1 VTGRAA
7 LAERFAV
14 AVDLAREAGLIARA
28 HFRARDRL
36 TIEDKGNHSLVS
48 EADREVE
55 ALIRLRLEQ
64 AFPGDG
70 FLGEESG
77 TNERMAADAGIWVVD
92 PIDGTSCFLRGIP
105 VWCVSI
111 AFIQGGQ
118 PRIGVVYDPNQ
129 DEMFAGMDGAGATL
143 NGVPMRAHPA
153 PDLRGGVVGIGY
165 SRRLGSIAP
174 VLGSLERLVAA
185 GATFQRNGSGAL
197 SIAYVAAGRLLGY
210 VEQHINSWDCL
221 AGILLV
227 REAGGW
233 TNDFLAGDGLLCG
246 NPVIA
251 SGQHLKEAML
261 AVAGL
266 PA

>member
-1 VTGRAA
+1 MTARAA
-7 LAERFAV
+7 LAERLAF
-14 AVDLAREAGLIARA
+14 AVDLAREAGRLAQA
-28 HFRARDRL
+28 HFKARDRL
-36 TIEDKGNHSLVS
+36 TIADKGNQSLVS

-55 ALIRLRLEQ
+55 ALIRGRLEQ
-64 AFPGDG
+64 AFPEDG

-77 TNERMAADAGIWVVD
+77 TNARIAADAGVWVVD

-143 NGVPMRAHPA
+143 NGAPMRANPA
-153 PDLRGGVVGIGY
+153 PDLNGAVVGIGY

-174 VLGSLERLVAA
+174 VLGAIERLVAA

-197 SIAYVAAGRLLGY
+197 SITYVAAGRLAGY
-210 VEQHINSWDCL
+210 FEQHINSWDCL

-233 TNDFLAGDGLLCG
+233 ANDFLANDGLLRG
-246 NPVIA
+246 NPVIVA
-251 SGQHLKEAML
+251 GQKLEGAMRT
-261 AVAGL
+261 VAGL